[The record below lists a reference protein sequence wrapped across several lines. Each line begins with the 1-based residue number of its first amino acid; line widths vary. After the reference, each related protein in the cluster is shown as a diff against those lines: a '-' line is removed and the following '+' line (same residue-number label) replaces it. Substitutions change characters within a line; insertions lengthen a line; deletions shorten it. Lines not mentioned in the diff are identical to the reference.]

1 MAEKKAARPRR
12 AAPTTAKKRDLT
24 AAKIAFATWLR
35 TPLPEHRTQ
44 TALAEHLGVDNATLS
59 DWKHDPLVLAELDKL
74 DQRRQ
79 ATWAQATARLERI
92 GLYGKDAEAIQA
104 IKELG
109 KLWGKY
115 PSEKHDVTVVDRV
128 AYVQPGA
135 LREQAVALHPE
146 VARPN

>member
-1 MAEKKAARPRR
+1 MSEKK

-35 TPLPEHRTQ
+35 TALPEHRTQ
-44 TALAEHLGVDNATLS
+44 TALAQHLGVDNATLS
-59 DWKHDPLVLAELDKL
+59 DWKHDPLVLSELDKL

-92 GLYGKDAEAIQA
+92 VLYGKDPDAIA
-104 IKELG
+104 AVRELG

-115 PSEKHDVTVVDRV
+115 PSEKHEIAGRMSLADFLATGGFTKEEATSARV
-128 AYVQPGA
+128 
-135 LREQAVALHPE
+135 
-146 VARPN
+146 N